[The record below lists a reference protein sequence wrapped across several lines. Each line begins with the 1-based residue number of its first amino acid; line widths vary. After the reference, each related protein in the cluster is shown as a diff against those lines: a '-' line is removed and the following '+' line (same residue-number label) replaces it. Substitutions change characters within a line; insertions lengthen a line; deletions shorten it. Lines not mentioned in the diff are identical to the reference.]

1 MLSHQEDP
9 PVNHPTAVSNRL
21 PVSRLLPLGIAALA
35 LALAATPAPAKVTP
49 VETGGFTVEVETLVP
64 LSPEAAFD
72 AMTGDISGWWDHS
85 MSEKPQALYIEP
97 KPGGGFYEIFDES
110 GDGALH
116 ATVIYAKRG
125 ERLRFTGP
133 LGLSGHA
140 INLVVTYDYL
150 AEGDGTRVKVTCNAA
165 GEYHEG
171 WAETVDAVWSH
182 FILERF
188 TPYAE
193 KLGGAGQN

>member
-1 MLSHQEDP
+1 MIRFVPAL
-9 PVNHPTAVSNRL
+9 
-21 PVSRLLPLGIAALA
+21 RLLAPSLRHVVCLTALA
-35 LALAATPAPAKVTP
+35 LVVAAAPASAKVTP
-49 VETGGFTVEVETLVP
+49 AETGAFTVVVETVVP

-85 MSEKPQALYIEP
+85 MSDHPRALVLEP
-97 KPGGGFYEIFDES
+97 RPGGFFLEIFNEN

-140 INLVVTYDYL
+140 IDLVVTYDYT
-150 AEGDGTRVKVTCNAA
+150 AEDGGTRVKVTCNAA
-165 GEYHEG
+165 GQMMEG
-171 WAETVDAVWSH
+171 WAETVNGVWEH

-193 KLGGAGQN
+193 KLAAEGN